1 MDMLAPSVIPDLR
14 ESAILLDVDGT
25 LVDLAPTPREVWVP
39 PSLRHV
45 LALLT
50 ERTGGALALV
60 SGRAISD
67 LDMIFAPLLLTAV
80 GGHGAEFRT
89 AGDGVVRK
97 SASIGPELKRQLAA
111 ISEIGP
117 GVLVEDKGYS
127 LALHYRLAPDKG
139 ALVRSEV
146 ERICAQFPAE
156 PIEIL
161 PGKQVIEVKPSG
173 FNKATGVRMLM
184 AQPPF
189 AGRRPIFIGDDL
201 TDECVFDIMPGL
213 NGLAISV
220 GRRVAGVPA
229 YFESPECVRDWLSRI
244 AENEEK
250 AYT

>member
-1 MDMLAPSVIPDLR
+1 
-14 ESAILLDVDGT
+14 
-25 LVDLAPTPREVWVP
+25 
-39 PSLRHV
+39 
-45 LALLT
+45 
-50 ERTGGALALV
+50 
-60 SGRAISD
+60 
-67 LDMIFAPLLLTAV
+67 
-80 GGHGAEFRT
+80 
-89 AGDGVVRK
+89 
-97 SASIGPELKRQLAA
+97 
-111 ISEIGP
+111 
-117 GVLVEDKGYS
+117 
-127 LALHYRLAPDKG
+127 LHYRLAPDKG

-161 PGKQVIEVKPSG
+161 PGKQVIEVKPNG
-173 FNKATGVRMLM
+173 FNKATGVQMLM

-220 GRRVAGVPA
+220 GRRVTGVPA
-229 YFESPECVRDWLSRI
+229 YFESPECVRDWLGRI